1 ERARD
6 SLLGGR
12 TPRRR
17 PGYGFTGGHFHHNW
31 GNDDYRK
38 LMLNAIVWCAKAE
51 VPPDGV
57 NSTVTDADLKANL
70 DKKGR

>member
-1 ERARD
+1 
-6 SLLGGR
+6 
-12 TPRRR
+12 
-17 PGYGFTGGHFHHNW
+17 
-31 GNDDYRK
+31 
-38 LMLNAIVWCAKAE
+38 MLNAIVWCAKAE